1 MSLLPIQDVPLI
13 LPCNYTGTCPL
24 VPLAPDVY
32 ITQNNQSLAA
42 QHSWNI
48 IKDAIQGL
56 KIATGIDTYRK
67 SS

>member
-1 MSLLPIQDVPLI
+1 M
-13 LPCNYTGTCPL
+13 
-24 VPLAPDVY
+24 APNAY